1 MYISLEKRILEIT
14 GGKCPYKNRVCD
26 GLCNNC
32 GILASPTP
40 QNKIVK
46 CKNSFNYSYDDLN
59 ALEDRCINNEE

>member
-1 MYISLEKRILEIT
+1 MYISLEERIKEIT
-14 GGKCPYKNRVCD
+14 KGVCPYKRKVCD

-32 GILASPTP
+32 GILASSTP